1 MENEQDKIEWIE
13 NNNILNNNCFKL
25 EYEEQELNNSN
36 LVFLNWKK
44 TMQKIYGE
52 NAMLFKCSKDKIYF
66 YTSYEECK
74 KYPVYQ
80 SECPKCNQDICFY
93 CSRHEE
99 DDFHENGTCCLQ
111 RKIKCMFNQDC
122 YRYINPIHNEINIY
136 KFKQA
141 FISFIIPV
149 IHLFT
154 LIAQIQGI
162 LYYKLI
168 LKNGKSH
175 LRYYQNSKLDDYI
188 ELINMGMGVILV
200 IPLFVVHIYFIIF
213 ILLISIPFKLIPLK
227 YLLGMHFATI
237 NLLEIFF

>member
-1 MENEQDKIEWIE
+1 MK
-13 NNNILNNNCFKL
+13 
-25 EYEEQELNNSN
+25 
-36 LVFLNWKK
+36 
-44 TMQKIYGE
+44 KIYGE

-80 SECPKCNQDICFY
+80 SECPKCHQDICFY

-136 KFKQA
+136 LFKQA

-168 LKNGKSH
+168 LKNGKKH
-175 LRYYQNSKLDDYI
+175 LRYYQNLEIYNYI
-188 ELINMGMGVILV
+188 ELINMGIRLILV